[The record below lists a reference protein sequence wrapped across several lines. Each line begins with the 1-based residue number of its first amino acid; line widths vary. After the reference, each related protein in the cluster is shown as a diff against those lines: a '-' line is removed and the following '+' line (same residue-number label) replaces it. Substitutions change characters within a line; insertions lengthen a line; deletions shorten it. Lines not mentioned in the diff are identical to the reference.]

1 MLSSK
6 VVDVGNQG
14 LWRLDEYRS
23 YITHLAPSTQHRYL
37 IGLDWLIRE
46 AADQGVYDPA
56 QLDIRLVRR
65 ILSKRQESGAA
76 RSTIRTDLAAF
87 SSYLR
92 FRDDLNLTGLRL
104 ALIKPGGAPPRKLPR
119 TLDASVI
126 VTILDRLRTQPEANL
141 LHYAVLETLYDTGLR
156 VGELVQLDIGDV
168 DFGGKRI
175 SVRHGKGGKPR
186 VVPVAQSCLA
196 AIERYL
202 RSRSD
207 GAAPLFLGARGARL
221 GVRSVHRIVNSYF
234 PGAHPHSL
242 RHSYATHLLEN
253 GADLRSLQELLG
265 HARLAT
271 TEIYTH
277 VSHERLA
284 RVYREL
290 HPRGK

>member
-1 MLSSK
+1 MSSSTIGA
-6 VVDVGNQG
+6 VVDQD
-14 LWRLDEYRS
+14 LWRLDDYHS
-23 YITHLAPSTQHRYL
+23 YLSHLAPSTQHRYL
-37 IGLDWLIRE
+37 TGMDWLVRE
-46 AADQGVYDPA
+46 AANEGIHDPA
-56 QLDIRLVRR
+56 QLDIRVVRR
-65 ILSKRQESGAA
+65 ILSKRQASGVA

-87 SSYLR
+87 SSYLH
-92 FRDDLNLTGLRL
+92 FREDLNLSGLRL
-104 ALIKPGGAPPRKLPR
+104 ALVKTGGAPPRKLPR

-126 VTILDRLRTQPEANL
+126 ATTLDRLRTQPDANL
-141 LHYAVLETLYDTGLR
+141 LHYAVLETLYDAGLR

-168 DFGGKRI
+168 DFSGQRI
-175 SVRHGKGGKPR
+175 SVRRGKGGKPR
-186 VVPVAQSCLA
+186 VVPIARTCTVAL
-196 AIERYL
+196 ERYL
-202 RSRSD
+202 HSRAD
-207 GAAPLFLGARGARL
+207 QGAPLFVGARGARL
-221 GVRSVHRIVNSYF
+221 GVRSVHRIVNLYF

-265 HARLAT
+265 HARLST